1 MKYLKVLLV
10 ALVFVFNIVF
20 MQSSWAD
27 LPPFQE
33 NPDYIEITQTLTELQ
48 KQQDIEIKN
57 QGSVSEETQNKI
69 AQLEFQK
76 YTLESG
82 INWGQC
88 TNKTGQTLAV
98 YGSQQKD
105 DDDDYEVPSRLYF
118 LADGQTTKKKWDC
131 DGFYLPSG
139 LTANNVNPLAETL
152 TLEGPVAIKIIDGT
166 ELILS
171 SNSETKKIEFDAP
184 SAKVFQTHESDWFI
198 PNVSQAIIDS
208 RVTNAPTQ
216 KS

>member
-10 ALVFVFNIVF
+10 ALVFVFNMLF

-33 NPDYIEITQTLTELQ
+33 NPDYIDITKTLTELQ
-48 KQQDIEIKN
+48 KQQDIEIQN

-98 YGSQQKD
+98 YGSQQKED
-105 DDDDYEVPSRLYF
+105 DEDYEVPSRLYF

-139 LTANNVNPLAETL
+139 LTANNVNPLAETP
-152 TLEGPVAIKIIDGT
+152 TLEGPVAIKIVDGT

-171 SNSETKKIEFDAP
+171 SNSETKEIEFDAP
-184 SAKVFQTHESDWFI
+184 SAQVFQTNESDWFI

-208 RVTNAPTQ
+208 HVTNAPTQ